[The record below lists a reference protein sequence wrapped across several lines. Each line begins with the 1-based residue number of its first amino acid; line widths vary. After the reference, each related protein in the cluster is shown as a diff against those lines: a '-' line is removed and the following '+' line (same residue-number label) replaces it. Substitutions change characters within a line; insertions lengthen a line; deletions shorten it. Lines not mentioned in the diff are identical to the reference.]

1 MESTDVGRS
10 LEFAGLRIDYDA
22 RVLEPRPWTE
32 LQSRWAAELAETAP
46 RGPLLELCS
55 GAGHIGLGAAALS
68 GRALVCVDVAAA
80 AVELTTRNARSAG
93 LGDRVEV
100 RQAELQRALTG
111 CEVFAVVLADPP
123 WVRSDRIDDFAEDP
137 PLAIDG
143 GDDGLHLARAC
154 VTASLGHLP
163 RGGPLLLQLG
173 TAAQADEIAGWAG
186 ADGWYADGTRQGSGG
201 VVLLLRHP

>member
-1 MESTDVGRS
+1 MERTDVSRS
-10 LEFAGLRIDYDA
+10 LEFAGLRIEYDA

-32 LQSRWAAELAETAP
+32 LQSRWAAELAAEAP
-46 RGPLLELCS
+46 RGPVLELCS

-68 GRALVCVDVAAA
+68 GRDLVCVDVDPAAA
-80 AVELTTRNARSAG
+80 ELTARNAHRAG

-100 RQAELQRALTG
+100 RQAPLQQALRG
-111 CEVFAVVLADPP
+111 CEVFAVAVADPP
-123 WVRSDRIDDFAEDP
+123 WVPSDRVGDYAEDP

-143 GDDGLHLARAC
+143 GDDGLALARAC
-154 VTASLGHLP
+154 VTAAMGHLS

-173 TAAQADEIAGWAG
+173 TAAQADEIGAWAA
-186 ADGWYADGTRQGSGG
+186 ADGWYAEGLRQGAGG